1 MADLGSVTNLVN
13 SAKDAVSSFTQ
24 GGPVAGLT
32 GILDSVNGAISGI
45 SGSIGNILSGGLN
58 LIPSPYKLPMPNPL
72 NDFATYDYIIS
83 MGCLTPAEFNF
94 PDTSYLAGKLPPL
107 IFKGGSASPGNRITT
122 KAGKFDFFCSDLVI
136 TGQYGFEKSTGNT
149 NSTNLDFTI
158 VEPYSMGQFMIA
170 IQQAAYKAG
179 FNNFNEA
186 TYLLMVEFRGQD
198 QTGNFK
204 AIQNTKKY
212 IPFNFN
218 TMSVKV
224 TNGGSVYTCK
234 GVPVNGQSLTDSVR
248 NFTSDVTI
256 KGKTVQEILQ
266 TGENS
271 LQAALNA
278 RHTQQ
283 KKQKIVTVPDE
294 IVIIFPTN
302 ISSSP
307 VSGAALSTSA
317 VEQKDTTS
325 AQDIDASINDPKVF
339 AKLAVSRSG
348 VNKTLVQGDGVC
360 NAIGKAKLGYDE
372 TRPQSNS
379 FNAYNN
385 TVDEKG
391 NQIRAEVNAPPTGLV
406 DFRFSKDSD
415 IINAI
420 NQVILKSDVAKA
432 ALDPSQISDE
442 GMRPWWR
449 IDVQTYYIPT
459 KANLTQTGTMP
470 KLHVY
475 RVVPYQVHA
484 SRMAPPNVAIK
495 GIAQLKKQCAK
506 VYDYIYTG
514 KNTQVLKFDIDISNT
529 FYQVFSADN
538 YNLGEVAEASK
549 EAGAE
554 NNAAGSNDKVALA
567 PPTGSAPIVGA
578 LPGQAKN
585 TATGSSTQSKGG
597 SKGEDAVTRAARLF
611 HDALITGM
619 DMMNITIDIVGD
631 PYYIANSG
639 SGNYTADQ
647 TSAINVTKDKN
658 INYQNGEADII
669 INFRTPSDINQGT
682 GFYDMKNTLL
692 NKMFSGLYKLTTI
705 TSTFKG
711 GKFTQTLVGN
721 RRQGQDSDLPASA
734 DKLVTSKAEVTE
746 LRTPAEIQASVDL
759 GDFPG

>member
-1 MADLGSVTNLVN
+1 
-13 SAKDAVSSFTQ
+13 
-24 GGPVAGLT
+24 
-32 GILDSVNGAISGI
+32 
-45 SGSIGNILSGGLN
+45 
-58 LIPSPYKLPMPNPL
+58 MPTPL

-83 MGCLTPAEFNF
+83 MGCLTPADFNF

-234 GVPVNGQSLTDSVR
+234 GVPVNGQSLADSVR
-248 NFTSDVTI
+248 NLKSDVTI
-256 KGKTVQEILQ
+256 KGRTVQEILQ

-278 RHTQQ
+278 RQTQQ
-283 KKQKIVTVPDE
+283 KNQKIVTVPDE

-302 ISSSP
+302 ISSGP
-307 VSGAALSTSA
+307 VSGAALSTGS
-317 VEQKDTTS
+317 VKEDDTTS
-325 AQDIDASINDPKVF
+325 TLNIDASINDAKVF
-339 AKLAVSRSG
+339 AKLGVSRSSI
-348 VNKTLVQGDGVC
+348 NKTLVQGDGVC

-372 TRPQSNS
+372 TRPKSQS
-379 FNAYNN
+379 FNALNN
-385 TVDEKG
+385 TIDEKG
-391 NQIRAEVNAPPTGLV
+391 NQIRAEVNAPPAGLV
-406 DFRFSKDSD
+406 DFKFSQNSD

-420 NQVILKSDVAKA
+420 NQVLLKSDVAKA
-432 ALDPSQISDE
+432 ALDPKQMSAE

-484 SRMAPPNVAIK
+484 SRMAPPNAAIP

-554 NNAAGSNDKVALA
+554 SNTPGSNDKVALA
-567 PPTGSAPIVGA
+567 PPTGGTPVQGA

-585 TATGSSTQSKGG
+585 SATGSSTQSKGG

-611 HDALITGM
+611 HDAMITGM

-669 INFRTPSDINQGT
+669 INFRTPSDINQNT
-682 GFYDMKNTLL
+682 GFYDMKSTLL

-734 DKLVTSKAEVTE
+734 NKLVTSKAEVTE
-746 LRTPAEIQASVDL
+746 LRTPAEIQASADL

>member
-13 SAKDAVSSFTQ
+13 SAKDAVSSFSQ

-58 LIPSPYKLPMPNPL
+58 FTPFADKLPMPNPL

-83 MGCLTPAEFNF
+83 MGCLTPADFNF

-107 IFKGGSASPGNRITT
+107 IFKGGSASPGNRVTT
-122 KAGKFDFFCSDLVI
+122 KAGKFDFFCSELVI

-158 VEPYSMGQFMIA
+158 IEPYSMGQFMIA
-170 IQQAAYKAG
+170 LQTAAYQAG
-179 FNNFNEA
+179 YKNFNEA
-186 TYLLMVEFRGQD
+186 PYLLMVEFRGQD

-224 TNGGSVYTCK
+224 SNGGSVYTCK
-234 GVPVNGQSLTDSVR
+234 GVPVNGQSLADSVR
-248 NFTSDVTI
+248 NLKSDITI
-256 KGKTVQEILQ
+256 KGRTVQEILQ

-278 RHTQQ
+278 RQTQQ
-283 KKQKIVTVPDE
+283 KNQKLVTIPDE
-294 IVIIFPTN
+294 VVIIFPTN
-302 ISSSP
+302 ISTSP

-317 VEQKDTTS
+317 VKEDDTT
-325 AQDIDASINDPKVF
+325 AQLDISASINDPKVF
-339 AKLAVSRSG
+339 AKLGVSRSSI
-348 VNKTLVQGDGVC
+348 NKTLVQGDGVC
-360 NAIGKAKLGYDE
+360 NSIGKAKLGYDE
-372 TRPQSNS
+372 TRPQSQS
-379 FNAYNN
+379 FNAVNN
-385 TVDEKG
+385 TFDEKG
-391 NQIRAEVNAPPTGLV
+391 NQIRAEVSAPPPGFV
-406 DFRFSKDSD
+406 DFKFSQNSD
-415 IINAI
+415 IVNAI
-420 NQVILKSDVAKA
+420 NQVLLKSDIAKA
-432 ALDPSQISDE
+432 ALDPKQISKE

-459 KANLTQTGTMP
+459 TANLTQTGTMP

-484 SRMAPPNVAIK
+484 SRMAPPNAPIP

-549 EAGAE
+549 DAGAE
-554 NNAAGSNDKVALA
+554 SNAAGANDKVALI
-567 PPTGSAPIVGA
+567 P
-578 LPGQAKN
+578 
-585 TATGSSTQSKGG
+585 ATGGQPVRDSLPTAAKPVGTVASTHNRGG

-611 HDALITGM
+611 HDAMITGM

-669 INFRTPSDINQGT
+669 INFRTPSDINQTT
-682 GFYDMKNTLL
+682 GLYDIKNTLL

-721 RRQGQDSDLPASA
+721 RRQGQDSDLPANA
-734 DKLVTSKAEVTE
+734 DKLLTSKAEVTE
-746 LRTPAEIQASVDL
+746 LRTPAEVQASADL
-759 GDFPG
+759 GDFAG

>member
-13 SAKDAVSSFTQ
+13 SAKDTVSSFTQ

-45 SGSIGNILSGGLN
+45 TGSIGNILSGGLN
-58 LIPSPYKLPMPNPL
+58 FIPLAEKLPMPNPL
-72 NDFATYDYIIS
+72 NEFATYDYIIS
-83 MGCLTPAEFNF
+83 MGCLTPADFNF

-170 IQQAAYKAG
+170 IQQAAYQAG
-179 FNNFNEA
+179 YRNFNEA
-186 TYLLMVEFRGQD
+186 PYLLMVEFRGQD

-234 GVPVNGQSLTDSVR
+234 GVPVNGQSLSDSVR

-256 KGKTVQEILQ
+256 KGRTVQEILQ

-278 RHTQQ
+278 RQTQQ
-283 KKQKIVTVPDE
+283 KKQKIVTIPDE

-317 VEQKDTTS
+317 VQEKDTT
-325 AQDIDASINDPKVF
+325 AALNVEASINDPKVF
-339 AKLAVSRSG
+339 AKLAVSRSS

-372 TRPQSNS
+372 TRPQSQA

-420 NQVILKSDVAKA
+420 NQVLLKSDVAKA
-432 ALDPSQISDE
+432 ALDPKQMSAE

-449 IDVQTYYIPT
+449 IDVQTYYIAT
-459 KANLTQTGTMP
+459 TANLTQTGTMP

-484 SRMAPPNVAIK
+484 SRMAPPNAAIP

-538 YNLGEVAEASK
+538 YSLGEVAEASK

-554 NNAAGSNDKVALA
+554 NNSAGSDDKIALV
-567 PPTGSAPIVGA
+567 PPTGGNPILGA

-585 TATGSSTQSKGG
+585 NATGSSTQSKGG

-611 HDALITGM
+611 HDAMITGM

-669 INFRTPSDINQGT
+669 INFRTPADINQNT

-721 RRQGQDSDLPASA
+721 RRQGQDSDLPANPN
-734 DKLVTSKAEVTE
+734 KLVTSKAEVTE
-746 LRTPAEIQASVDL
+746 LRTPAEVQASADL

>member
-1 MADLGSVTNLVN
+1 MADLGSVTNLIN
-13 SAKDAVSSFTQ
+13 SAKDTVSSFTQ

-32 GILDSVNGAISGI
+32 GLLDSVNGAISGI

-72 NDFATYDYIIS
+72 HEFSTYNYIIS
-83 MGCLTPAEFNF
+83 MGCLTPSDFNF

-107 IFKGGSASPGNRITT
+107 IFKGGSGNPGNRITT
-122 KAGKFDFFCSDLVI
+122 KAGKFDFFCSELVI
-136 TGQYGFEKSTGNT
+136 TGQYGFEKGTGNT
-149 NSTNLDFTI
+149 NSTNLEFTI

-170 IQQAAYKAG
+170 IQQAAYQAG
-179 FNNFNEA
+179 YSNYNEA

-198 QTGNFK
+198 QTGNFR

-218 TMSVKV
+218 NMSVKV
-224 TNGGSVYTCK
+224 TAAGSVYSCK
-234 GVPVNGQSLTDSVR
+234 GVPVNGQSLTDSVK
-248 NFTSDVTI
+248 NLKSDITV

-266 TGENS
+266 TGGNS

-278 RHTQQ
+278 RETQQ
-283 KKQKIVTVPDE
+283 KTDKLVNIPDE
-294 IVIIFPTN
+294 ILILFPVN
-302 ISSSP
+302 IASSP

-317 VEQKDTTS
+317 VKEKDEPS
-325 AQDIDASINDPKVF
+325 KLDVNASINDPKVF
-339 AKLAVSRSG
+339 AKLGVSRSSI
-348 VNKTLVQGDGVC
+348 NKTLVQGDGVC
-360 NAIGKAKLGYDE
+360 NAIGKAKLGYDS
-372 TRPQSNS
+372 TRPANVSFANDNTTINS
-379 FNAYNN
+379 
-385 TVDEKG
+385 KG
-391 NQIRAEVNAPPTGLV
+391 DQQRAEVNTPPAGLV
-406 DFRFSKDSD
+406 DFKFSQGSD

-420 NQVILKSDVAKA
+420 NQVLLKSDIAKA
-432 ALDPSQISDE
+432 ALDPGQISKE

-459 KANLTQTGTMP
+459 SANLTQTGTMP

-484 SRMAPPNVAIK
+484 SRMAPPNAPIP
-495 GIAQLKKQCAK
+495 GIAALKKQCAK

-514 KNTQVLKFDIDISNT
+514 KNTDVLKFDIDISNT

-538 YNLGEVAEASK
+538 YKSGDVQNSNK
-549 EAGAE
+549 DSGAE
-554 NNAAGSNDKVALA
+554 GDKPGTNDQLTLTRAQGVAPA
-567 PPTGSAPIVGA
+567 KFTQAT
-578 LPGQAKN
+578 QAKF
-585 TATGSSTQSKGG
+585 TATGSSTQAMGG
-597 SKGEDAVTRAARLF
+597 SKGEDAATRAARLF
-611 HDALITGM
+611 HDAMITGM
-619 DMMNITIDIVGD
+619 DMMNITIEIVGD

-658 INYQNGEADII
+658 INYQNGEADIL
-669 INFRTPSDINQGT
+669 INFRTPSDINQNT
-682 GFYDMKNTLL
+682 GFYDIKNTLL

-721 RRQGQDSDLPASA
+721 RRPGQDSDLPA
-734 DKLVTSKAEVTE
+734 DPNKLVSSKAITAS
-746 LRTPAEIQASVDL
+746 TPAAAD
-759 GDFPG
+759 PGA